1 MARGIPHHVI
11 RYFEAVPMFGSV
23 SKGGIRALI
32 QAATEVDLP
41 PGKDVVREGDT
52 DQDLFVII
60 AGALRVSRRGRR
72 IGDLGT
78 GDFFGELAFLSRG
91 QRTATVTTT
100 SETRLMVLGAR
111 DFRSVVEREPK
122 LALQV
127 LEAAATRLRELD
139 RRSL

>member
-11 RYFEAVPMFGSV
+11 RYFEAIPMFGSV
-23 SKGGIRALI
+23 SKAGIRALI

-52 DQDLFVII
+52 DQDLFVIV
-60 AGALRVSRRGRR
+60 GGTLRVSRGGRR
-72 IGDLGT
+72 IGDLGP

-91 QRTATVTTT
+91 QRTATVATT
-100 SETRLMVLGAR
+100 SQTRLMVLGAR
-111 DFRSVVEREPK
+111 DFRSVVEREPR

-127 LEAAATRLRELD
+127 LEAAASRLREID